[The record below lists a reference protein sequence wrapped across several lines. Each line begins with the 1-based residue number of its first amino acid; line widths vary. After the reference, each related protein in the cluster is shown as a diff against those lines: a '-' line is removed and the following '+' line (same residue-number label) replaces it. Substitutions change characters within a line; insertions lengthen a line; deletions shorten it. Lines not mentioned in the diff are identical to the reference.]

1 MSPPLPSSSP
11 ALPAAGAQR
20 DAAASPGEPAGSLR
34 EPGRIL
40 VISCYE
46 LGHVPH
52 GLAMTMAFLARAGFA
67 PRGIDLSVEGL
78 DEEAVDRAALVVVSV
93 PMHTALR
100 LGVRTA
106 QRIRRRRPDVRICFA
121 GLYAPLNAA
130 YLTGVGVDWVLGGES
145 EEALVAL
152 AEALDAGREPA
163 PSMDRD
169 AAVHLRRLDY
179 PRPQRQGLPSLSR
192 YARLDRGDGE
202 LRVVGYTETTRGCL
216 DTCRHCPVPAV
227 YGGRFVAVPADVVEA
242 DIEALVA
249 AGAQHITFGDP
260 DFFNGPTHGLRILR
274 RMHERW
280 PALSFDITAQ
290 VTHLLRHRD
299 HLSELVA
306 LGCELV
312 VSAVE
317 SLSDRVLAA
326 LAKRHRRADVEELF
340 DLCER
345 TGLVVR
351 PTFVTFTPWTTLDDV
366 RGLVD
371 FIVARRLIDH
381 VDPVQLSIRL
391 LVPPGSLLLD
401 AHPGTFGP
409 LDPAALTHAWQHE
422 DPRMDALQARIAG
435 RVAGA
440 ARADEDAATTFAA
453 ICALVYEAAGLSPAA
468 AARAGADASLAR
480 ARRRVPRVTEPWFC

>member
-11 ALPAAGAQR
+11 ALPAGGPPR
-20 DAAASPGEPAGSLR
+20 EPAASLR
-34 EPGRIL
+34 EAGRIL

-52 GLAMTMAFLARAGFA
+52 GLAMTMAFLTRAGFA
-67 PRGIDLSVEGL
+67 PRGIDLSVERL
-78 DEEAVDRAALVVVSV
+78 DDDAVDRAALVVVSV

-106 QRIRRRRPDVRICFA
+106 ARIRARKPDVRICFA

-130 YLTGVGVDWVLGGES
+130 YLGSVGVDWVLGGES

-152 AEALDAGREPA
+152 AESLDAGRGA
-163 PSMDRD
+163 PGRD

-179 PRPQRQGLPSLSR
+179 PRPQRQGLPPLAR

-202 LRVVGYTETTRGCL
+202 LRLVGYTETTRGCL
-216 DTCRHCPVPAV
+216 DTCRHCPVPVV
-227 YGGRFVAVPADVVEA
+227 YGGRFVAVPADVVLD
-242 DIEALVA
+242 DIEALVG

-290 VTHLLRHRD
+290 VTHLRRHRD
-299 HLSELVA
+299 HLSELVS
-306 LGCELV
+306 LGCAFV

-326 LAKRHRRADVEELF
+326 LAKRHRRAGVEELF
-340 DLCER
+340 ELCER

-366 RGLVD
+366 RALVD
-371 FIVARRLIDH
+371 FLAARSLIDH

-422 DPRMDALQARIAG
+422 DPRVDALQARIAG
-435 RVAGA
+435 HVAGA
-440 ARADEDAATTFAA
+440 AGAGAGAGADGATTFAA
-453 ICALVYEAAGLSPAA
+453 IRALVYEAAALPAPDAWPAA
-468 AARAGADASLAR
+468 TAADR
-480 ARRRVPRVTEPWFC
+480 ARKRVPRVTEPWFC